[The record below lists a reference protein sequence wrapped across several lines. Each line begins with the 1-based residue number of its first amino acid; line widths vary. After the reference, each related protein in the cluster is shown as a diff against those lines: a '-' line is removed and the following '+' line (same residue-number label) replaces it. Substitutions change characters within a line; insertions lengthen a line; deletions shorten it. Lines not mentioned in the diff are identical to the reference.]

1 MFFEA
6 TLMISET
13 IVGTATTLSS
23 YNQSKTDRRFCFTKT
38 TDNFIKLLY
47 MVYW

>member
-1 MFFEA
+1 MFFET

-13 IVGTATTLSS
+13 TVGTTVRLSR
-23 YNQSKTDRRFCFTKT
+23 YNQRKTDRRFCFTKT